1 MLVDGQK
8 NCFRFHAMHAE
19 DNLVAYEYSNDRVS
33 TISEIHTNERFCQQD
48 EIININSCYQNLSPK
63 SN

>member
-1 MLVDGQK
+1 
-8 NCFRFHAMHAE
+8 MHAE